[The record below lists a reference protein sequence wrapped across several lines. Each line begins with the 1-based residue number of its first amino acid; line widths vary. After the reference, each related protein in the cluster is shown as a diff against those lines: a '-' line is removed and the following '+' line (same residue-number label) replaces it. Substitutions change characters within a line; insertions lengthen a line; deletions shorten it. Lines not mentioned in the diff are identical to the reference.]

1 MICNPGMEPIPGFKT
16 TFMIEKPGNGPPV
29 SKGNKVTMHATGV
42 VKETGKKFW
51 STKDPGQTPFQYTAG
66 VGQVITGWDQV
77 CARFFFPGVC
87 VGGMRACIVH
97 LHICLQMSGGVK
109 LLPGLASGVRDTVY
123 LGYLLTLDAHLSLR
137 PAVFPP
143 AGVPWNAVGR
153 GPQA

>member
-1 MICNPGMEPIPGFKT
+1 
-16 TFMIEKPGNGPPV
+16 
-29 SKGNKVTMHATGV
+29 
-42 VKETGKKFW
+42 
-51 STKDPGQTPFQYTAG
+51 
-66 VGQVITGWDQV
+66 
-77 CARFFFPGVC
+77 
-87 VGGMRACIVH
+87 
-97 LHICLQMSGGVK
+97 MSGGVK